1 MALAFIL
8 SPLLIIGIGALMLM
22 LAEAFGPKHN
32 RAAGLALG
40 STIVF
45 GAGFAFSV
53 GTWLYGVEDIPEREL
68 LAPWL
73 VIDRFSLF
81 FDGLLCLGGALA
93 SLLAGGYLR
102 EHEMERGEFYSLML
116 FSTIGAMMV
125 AAAGD
130 ALIVFLG
137 LETMSLGAYAL

>member
-8 SPLLIIGIGALMLM
+8 SPLLVIAVGAMMLM
-22 LAEAFGPKHN
+22 LAEALGPKNH
-32 RAAGLALG
+32 RADGIALG

-45 GAGFAFSV
+45 GAGLAFSV
-53 GTWLYGVEDIPEREL
+53 GAWLYGVEEVPDREI

-73 VIDRFSLF
+73 VIDRFSIF

-102 EHEMERGEFYSLML
+102 EHDMERGEFYALLL
-116 FSTIGAMMV
+116 FATFGAMMV
-125 AAAGD
+125 ASAGD
-130 ALIVFLG
+130 ALIVF
-137 LETMSLGAYAL
+137 

>member
-8 SPLLIIGIGALMLM
+8 SPLLVLAGGALLLM

-32 RAAGLALG
+32 RASGLALG
-40 STIVF
+40 CTIVF

-53 GTWLYGVEDIPEREL
+53 GAWLYGVEDVPDREA

-73 VIDRFSLF
+73 IVDRFTLF
-81 FDGLLCLGGALA
+81 FDGLLCIGGAIA

-102 EHEMERGEFYSLML
+102 EHQM
-116 FSTIGAMMV
+116 
-125 AAAGD
+125 
-130 ALIVFLG
+130 
-137 LETMSLGAYAL
+137 